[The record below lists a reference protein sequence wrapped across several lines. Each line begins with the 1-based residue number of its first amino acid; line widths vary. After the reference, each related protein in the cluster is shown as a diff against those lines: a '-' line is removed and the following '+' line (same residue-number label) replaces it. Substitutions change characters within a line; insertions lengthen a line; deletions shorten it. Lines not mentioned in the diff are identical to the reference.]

1 MSRRLPR
8 RRNRRR
14 GVRTAP
20 AIAAFGQS
28 TIELSNITYTVV
40 ECPTG
45 KRSMTQ
51 GKPACLLVKA
61 DSVNPSKETV
71 YNADVFGRV
80 TDKGGDNALDNDAAS
95 DAGRIANIAEVPPGN
110 GTVSFNISV
119 AAQSAE
125 LGLNFRG
132 FKARSYREGRSGATR
147 RCWASWRR
155 DATYTRTW
163 SARIGTLGEV
173 IRRGSVLSL
182 TCVVCARRQPKKKM
196 CPVPSSSST
205 RSFGFGSPHFLNLSA
220 PAPSQRM
227 MRVNEACDASLMD
240 SRFSWNVLNLSSTDA
255 NAFSPPSGST
265 YTTSAL
271 SAG

>member
-1 MSRRLPR
+1 MTTLASIAPVSIHSRAGHRETRARSLRPAVRASPR
-8 RRNRRR
+8 RNK
-14 GVRTAP
+14 GVVICEAAADKDFACRVASLAAAIAVVAYEPLP

-28 TIELSNITYTVV
+28 TIELSNISYTVV

-132 FKARSYREGRSGATR
+132 FKARSYPGGAFGGNSPLLGIVEEGCDIYADLECADR
-147 RCWASWRR
+147 
-155 DATYTRTW
+155 Y
-163 SARIGTLGEV
+163 LG
-173 IRRGSVLSL
+173 
-182 TCVVCARRQPKKKM
+182 K
-196 CPVPSSSST
+196 
-205 RSFGFGSPHFLNLSA
+205 
-220 PAPSQRM
+220 
-227 MRVNEACDASLMD
+227 
-240 SRFSWNVLNLSSTDA
+240 
-255 NAFSPPSGST
+255 
-265 YTTSAL
+265 
-271 SAG
+271 